1 VDPDL
6 MMVVGVTVG
15 VLTVPSLFSAFMDGR
30 APRAGAIMALI
41 AGVLIAVAVSQ
52 RPGGYAIAEIP
63 EAFFRVFGRYLR

>member
-1 VDPDL
+1 MDPDL

-15 VLTVPSLFSAFMDGR
+15 ALTVPSLFSAFVDGR

-52 RPGGYAIAEIP
+52 RPGGYSIAEIP
-63 EAFFRVFGRYLR
+63 DVFYRVFGRYLR

>member
-1 VDPDL
+1 MDPDL
-6 MMVVGVTVG
+6 LMVVGVTVG

-41 AGVLIAVAVSQ
+41 AGVLIAVAVSE

-63 EAFFRVFGRYLR
+63 DAFFRVFGRYLR